1 MLNIFISNI
10 LYNTNIP
17 HLHYY
22 AVKNSIMTEYISH
35 GLACDG
41 VGIAKDDISEIE
53 KMQKIEDI
61 THELF
66 RNAARIHKAMR
77 TNGLLRDVFRKY
89 KHACR
94 EILQKKKEALPHLV
108 SLCDYCDTQTNA
120 HEVKHDLKCIQREID
135 GIHKEIKDLEELKW
149 SDDDSSDDSSESV
162 DDDDEE
168 QLVMNFH
175 EPSEDDEEEDDDDN
189 ASVDSYSTN
198 STASSLSSDSSDSI
212 MDMATFQ

>member
-10 LYNTNIP
+10 LYNANIP

-22 AVKNSIMTEYISH
+22 AVKNSTMIEHISH

-41 VGIAKDDISEIE
+41 IGIAKDDIVEIE
-53 KMQKIEDI
+53 RLQKIEDI

-77 TNGLLRDVFRKY
+77 TNNLLRDVFRKY

-120 HEVKHDLKCIQREID
+120 HEVKYDLKCIQREID
-135 GIHKEIKDLEELKW
+135 GIHNEIKALKELKW
-149 SDDDSSDDSSESV
+149 SSDSSDDSSES
-162 DDDDEE
+162 DDDEE
-168 QLVMNFH
+168 QLVVNLS
-175 EPSEDDEEEDDDDN
+175 EPGEDDEEEDEDDN
-189 ASVDSYSTN
+189 ASVDSCSTD
-198 STASSLSSDSSDSI
+198 STASTLSSDSSDSI
-212 MDMATFQ
+212 MDMATFH

>member
-1 MLNIFISNI
+1 VLNIFISNI

-22 AVKNSIMTEYISH
+22 AVKSSTMTEYISH

-41 VGIAKDDISEIE
+41 VGIAKDDILEIE

-66 RNAARIHKAMR
+66 TNAARIHKAMQ
-77 TNGLLRDVFRKY
+77 TNRLLRDVFRKY

-94 EILQKKKEALPHLV
+94 EILQKKKEVLPHLI

-120 HEVKHDLKCIQREID
+120 HEVKHDLKCIQLEMD
-135 GIHKEIKDLEELKW
+135 GIHNEIKALEDLQW
-149 SDDDSSDDSSESV
+149 SDDSSVDSDES
-162 DDDDEE
+162 DDDEE
-168 QLVMNFH
+168 QLVVNLS
-175 EPSEDDEEEDDDDN
+175 EPGEEEDDEDDN
-189 ASVDSYSTN
+189 DDNSSVGTTDS
-198 STASSLSSDSSDSI
+198 SSSSSSSSSSDSI
-212 MDMATFQ
+212 MDISRFD